1 MVNLAGIQKLSFEIG
16 YSLLSH
22 ESVTSLDCP
31 SSVLSAGM
39 LIVWENDST
48 ATFLPIASDQCS
60 YPSAL

>member
-1 MVNLAGIQKLSFEIG
+1 MVNLAIIQKLSAESV
-16 YSLLSH
+16 YSPLSH
-22 ESVTSLDCP
+22 ESVISLDCP

-48 ATFLPIASDQCS
+48 TTFLPIASDQCS